1 MILSRFYYKSSKN
14 QQKMYKINK
23 KVNNK
28 NKKYFKQFSIGHVYF
43 GFTLSPT
50 LSVSIFA
57 FIFFLSISHTH
68 TYTLSLFHSLSQFPF
83 LHMSLFIFCL
93 FDFKSPSNTHTHSL
107 SLSLSLSLYLS
118 LNFILE
124 QIGTHLLTQK
134 RLSVDNVTNISL
146 EYFFF
151 NTTIEKKATAN
162 IFMSDYEHSTF
173 GLKST

>member
-1 MILSRFYYKSSKN
+1 MILSQCYYKSSKN

-68 TYTLSLFHSLSQFPF
+68 THPLCLFHSLSQFQF
-83 LHMSLFIFCL
+83 LHMSLFLFCL
-93 FDFKSPSNTHTHSL
+93 FDFKSPSNTHTLSL
-107 SLSLSLSLYLS
+107 SLSLSLSPCEFVRHVCWCNVCLGQLA
-118 LNFILE
+118 LNDSIIVF
-124 QIGTHLLTQK
+124 TQLHQRK
-134 RLSVDNVTNISL
+134 
-146 EYFFF
+146 
-151 NTTIEKKATAN
+151 
-162 IFMSDYEHSTF
+162 
-173 GLKST
+173 

>member
-1 MILSRFYYKSSKN
+1 MYDSMILSRFYYKSSKN

-68 TYTLSLFHSLSQFPF
+68 THPLCLFHSLSQFQF
-83 LHMSLFIFCL
+83 LHMSLFLFCL
-93 FDFKSPSNTHTHSL
+93 FDFKSPSNTHTL
-107 SLSLSLSLYLS
+107 SLSLSLLWFCARFEVRKQQCVWNGATL
-118 LNFILE
+118 LE
-124 QIGTHLLTQK
+124 ARIESA
-134 RLSVDNVTNISL
+134 RLQRKTEDSS
-146 EYFFF
+146 
-151 NTTIEKKATAN
+151 TTLI
-162 IFMSDYEHSTF
+162 
-173 GLKST
+173 